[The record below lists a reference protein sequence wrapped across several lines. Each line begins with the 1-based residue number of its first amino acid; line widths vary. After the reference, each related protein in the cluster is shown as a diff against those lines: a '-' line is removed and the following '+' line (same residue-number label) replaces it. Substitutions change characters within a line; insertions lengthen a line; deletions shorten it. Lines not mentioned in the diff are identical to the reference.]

1 MVTYS
6 FLYNLNIKT
15 KIDFFNINLKMSV
28 LNLIKSESSY
38 QIVALIFFTKTL
50 LPIIISEMRVHEL
63 FTYMVLVM
71 LCKKAIKLEL
81 LDPVLTKLAIAVEK
95 KVTNL
100 AYEKFHRLTPAL
112 QTEKQGKLKE
122 LVNKASNA
130 AGCIV
135 AWGSTVTLDV
145 VGSLIACFWGFW
157 RNGLLLHLVLTLTV
171 SIPVFYWWFKQTTD
185 FRTLEREARKKNGEL
200 HESVNMRLPRY
211 YIRKL
216 GPAMITTPL
225 NQCLE
230 NRMGIHIK
238 WDRVQNLLTVYGDVL
253 LLLVS
258 FGNWDQLSPYVM
270 ELSTALSGLGMF
282 ITNYSRFAG
291 EYHDLEEFW
300 PIDGFREPA
309 VPVPMPSSLTVRIRS
324 KQLRT
329 KNAVQ
334 IKQGHKINLSGPSG
348 AGKSTFLKMLFGRLP
363 GAKISEVH
371 DPASLESC
379 VEEYHQ
385 NICSLMPSNGSCIL
399 DYFEIDGRACNLE
412 LITELLQ
419 NVWLADYSRIVG
431 YLGGLQAPI
440 RERISGGEKS
450 RLIVAAIA
458 YWTIVLERPFIVLDE
473 PMPDV
478 DFDTYVKV
486 LQWFFKLFRDK
497 TIVYIAHLDPYKK
510 RRLGI
515 KWDQELKVANGYLT
529 H

>member
-1 MVTYS
+1 
-6 FLYNLNIKT
+6 
-15 KIDFFNINLKMSV
+15 
-28 LNLIKSESSY
+28 
-38 QIVALIFFTKTL
+38 
-50 LPIIISEMRVHEL
+50 
-63 FTYMVLVM
+63 
-71 LCKKAIKLEL
+71 
-81 LDPVLTKLAIAVEK
+81 
-95 KVTNL
+95 
-100 AYEKFHRLTPAL
+100 
-112 QTEKQGKLKE
+112 
-122 LVNKASNA
+122 
-130 AGCIV
+130 
-135 AWGSTVTLDV
+135 
-145 VGSLIACFWGFW
+145 
-157 RNGLLLHLVLTLTV
+157 
-171 SIPVFYWWFKQTTD
+171 
-185 FRTLEREARKKNGEL
+185 
-200 HESVNMRLPRY
+200 
-211 YIRKL
+211 
-216 GPAMITTPL
+216 
-225 NQCLE
+225 
-230 NRMGIHIK
+230 
-238 WDRVQNLLTVYGDVL
+238 
-253 LLLVS
+253 
-258 FGNWDQLSPYVM
+258 M

-300 PIDGFREPA
+300 PIDGFREP
-309 VPVPMPSSLTVRIRS
+309 VTPVPLPSSLTVRIRS

-329 KNAVQ
+329 RHSVQ

-363 GAKISEVH
+363 GAKINEVS
-371 DPASLESC
+371 DPASLELC

-419 NVWLADYSRIVG
+419 NVWLDDYSRIVG

-440 RERISGGEKS
+440 RECISGGEKS